1 MASGAY
7 IIFSCSSR
15 ELQARA
21 GFDGWV
27 QLLRDEF
34 DTEDQAWPQERLR
47 LAGVAKRKMR
57 RLESGGVEL
66 DMLQLVTSSHLL
78 LDPPAEDR
86 EEERIWCIEFFRGK
100 MYDFV
105 VRRPMPRALASPH
118 ARSSSA
124 SLRARVFRQRVRRTR
139 PRRAAVVRC
148 ARCQADDRE
157 LVQRLKR
164 FQEELLYSARQ
175 AAPKSPLHVRADG
188 SSPVRADGSSPVRFA
203 DGAAPSARPSGESAS
218 PDPAHRPAEMWAA
231 PTVSDA
237 HEDCDAVLGG
247 GGQRKPMSAASL
259 AAALELTDL
268 ESAQQR
274 FGGGA
279 FLPILPLGS
288 DQDSID
294 RGLTHHTLPDSTLRA
309 SISC

>member
-1 MASGAY
+1 MAAAGY
-7 IIFSCSSR
+7 IIYHCSSR

-47 LAGVAKRKMR
+47 LAGIAKRKMR

-86 EEERIWCIEFFRGK
+86 EEERVWCIEFFRGK

-105 VRRPMPRALASPH
+105 
-118 ARSSSA
+118 
-124 SLRARVFRQRVRRTR
+124 
-139 PRRAAVVRC
+139 
-148 ARCQADDRE
+148 ADDRE

-164 FQEELLYSARQ
+164 FQEELLHSSRQ
-175 AAPKSPLHVRADG
+175 AAPKSPQRIRSDG
-188 SSPVRADGSSPVRFA
+188 SSASVD
-203 DGAAPSARPSGESAS
+203 AAPSARPSGDGAS
-218 PDPAHRPAEMWAA
+218 PEARARSPMVDVEWAA
-231 PTVSDA
+231 KPLNEVEQTGQHV
-237 HEDCDAVLGG
+237 
-247 GGQRKPMSAASL
+247 GQRKPMSAEML
-259 AAALELTDL
+259 AAALDLTDL

-288 DQDSID
+288 DTDSID
-294 RGLTHHTLPDSTLRA
+294 RGLPTIADSTLRG
-309 SISC
+309 ISC